1 MGFQAG
7 IRREIWLY
15 LLAAVLVVSVIEWI
29 TYHRRI
35 TV

>member
-1 MGFQAG
+1 MK
-7 IRREIWLY
+7 REIWLY
-15 LLAAVLVVSVIEWI
+15 LLIAAVILSTLEWI